1 MILGRPLATILF
13 ERPEHYRLDNEN
25 NKTQLITL
33 YIHEVYING
42 QKNHIS
48 ITKKQNIHKIT
59 TENHRNNITSKTKKL
74 ILGTDLRQLH
84 RQTNK

>member
-42 QKNHIS
+42 QK
-48 ITKKQNIHKIT
+48 IT
-59 TENHRNNITSKTKKL
+59 
-74 ILGTDLRQLH
+74 
-84 RQTNK
+84 